1 MRLFLWVNAAF
12 IYDML
17 IIGALSV
24 ALSAVFLGI
33 AGENYEQNH
42 LVRIIFQI
50 LWLSMISSYYLISWK
65 KDGQTIGMRA
75 WKLKVVRQDKAT
87 LTTRDI
93 FVRFACAMINL
104 LLLNLGWIGYL
115 FSNRRSLTDILSKTH
130 IEHIAKNG

>member
-33 AGENYEQNH
+33 VGENYEQNH

-65 KDGQTIGMRA
+65 KGGQTIGMRA
-75 WKLKVVRQDKAT
+75 WELKVVRQDKAT